1 MKSNEINSLKSLI
14 ALESVDE
21 KLLEVLKKSF
31 GKRLEKAMLTIKE
44 ERVHKYIFEPSN
56 RVVWIVTG
64 NERDYWIIP
73 DIYCNCNDFYIN
85 VVSKNKYDA
94 CYHLL
99 AKVLSEKLG
108 NKYRIWKLKDER
120 YINLMNEWKEV

>member
-1 MKSNEINSLKSLI
+1 MAVESPLTFKDLLKLDITDEIILDKI
-14 ALESVDE
+14 QVDFE
-21 KLLEVLKKSF
+21 K
-31 GKRLEKAMLTIKE
+31 RYEKALQAINE

-56 RVVWIVTG
+56 RIVWIVTG
-64 NERDYWIIP
+64 TERDYWIIP

-85 VVSKNKYDA
+85 VISKNKYDA

-108 NKYRIWKLKDER
+108 NKYKVWKLKDDR
-120 YINLMNEWKEV
+120 YINLMNEWKSL